1 MNLNNLNMNYKII
14 LGISSLTILI
24 LFYKY
29 IKDLY
34 NPKIKLIEPQTT
46 TQPTNNI
53 QNNNNQNNINQN
65 NSNQLISQII
75 QNHEQMLESLNN
87 INTQITNFNNIYK
100 SHISENLIPTQIIKT
115 IIHLSS
121 ITNSKG
127 DNTFELASFD
137 NSGLREF
144 NSVINLKLLGA
155 VIPYIPH
162 NIYKGDL
169 ESNHNKLGFTDTT
182 ITIDELEITEGQYD
196 IHKLINIIHDH
207 FDQYNINITFDNTT
221 KYITIDNQS
230 SSNIT
235 INPTI
240 YPLFKRLG
248 YINTITINNS
258 DSHNPNNIPDLS
270 LHYIDI
276 IYDDLHPRA
285 GSLSND
291 DGKILKRIPL
301 TSQMGS
307 LVHFEA
313 NHGDYISQDL
323 FFPDSSSNISTM
335 TFNFKRHDGTEY
347 DFKGIHYDLKL
358 EITELIETTYINQ
371 FTNNIG
377 TDISRFETKQASTN
391 S

>member
-1 MNLNNLNMNYKII
+1 MYI
-14 LGISSLTILI
+14 LVEH
-24 LFYKY
+24 F
-29 IKDLY
+29 
-34 NPKIKLIEPQTT
+34 
-46 TQPTNNI
+46 TN
-53 QNNNNQNNINQN
+53 
-65 NSNQLISQII
+65 
-75 QNHEQMLESLNN
+75 
-87 INTQITNFNNIYK
+87 
-100 SHISENLIPTQIIKT
+100 
-115 IIHLSS
+115 
-121 ITNSKG
+121 
-127 DNTFELASFD
+127 
-137 NSGLREF
+137 
-144 NSVINLKLLGA
+144 
-155 VIPYIPH
+155 
-162 NIYKGDL
+162 
-169 ESNHNKLGFTDTT
+169 
-182 ITIDELEITEGQYD
+182 
-196 IHKLINIIHDH
+196 
-207 FDQYNINITFDNTT
+207 NINITFDNTT

-347 DFKGIHYDLKL
+347 DFKKINYDLKL

>member
-46 TQPTNNI
+46 TQPINTV
-53 QNNNNQNNINQN
+53 QNNNQNN
-65 NSNQLISQII
+65 SNELISQLI
-75 QNHEQMLESLNN
+75 QNHGQMLESLNN

-121 ITNSKG
+121 ITNLNSSNIF
-127 DNTFELASFD
+127 DLASFD

-144 NSVINLKLLGA
+144 NSVVNLKLLGA

-162 NIYKGDL
+162 NIYKGDS
-169 ESNHNKLGFTDTT
+169 ESNHNKLGFTNTT

-207 FDQYNINITFDNTT
+207 FDQYNINITFDNIT

-230 SSNIT
+230 TSDIT
-235 INPTI
+235 IDPTI

-248 YINTITINNS
+248 FIITITINQS
-258 DSHNPNNIPDLS
+258 SQYSSNNIPDLS

-285 GSLSND
+285 GILSND
-291 DGKILKRIPL
+291 DRKILKRIPL

-307 LVHFEA
+307 LVHYEA
-313 NHGDYISQDL
+313 NHGDYISQEL

-347 DFKGIHYDLKL
+347 DFKGLNYDLKL
-358 EITELIETTYINQ
+358 EITELIENTYINQ

-377 TDISRFETKQASTN
+377 TDINRFS
-391 S
+391 